1 MNSMIKL
8 RIGDLLGQ
16 RKEGEQ
22 SLYWLAKTADIEYGS
37 LWRLNQGVSKSISFE
52 LLDQICTALKCQPG
66 DLIVQVK
73 GVTPPE
79 MRKSRNAGA
88 K

>member
-1 MNSMIKL
+1 MHSMIKL
-8 RIGDLLGQ
+8 RLDELLDV

-22 SLYWLAKTADIEYGS
+22 SLYWLAKAANIEYGS
-37 LWRLNQGVSKSISFE
+37 LWRLSQGVSKSISFE

-66 DLIVQVK
+66 DLLVQVK
-73 GVTPPE
+73 GVTPVE
-79 MRKSRNAGA
+79 MRKSKKGG

>member
-1 MNSMIKL
+1 MHSMIKL
-8 RIGDLLGQ
+8 KIDELLERRG
-16 RKEGEQ
+16 EGEQ
-22 SLYWLAKTADIEYGS
+22 SLYWLAKTANIEYGS

-66 DLIVQVK
+66 DLLVQVK

-79 MRKSRNAGA
+79 MRKSKGA
-88 K
+88 RGK

>member
-1 MNSMIKL
+1 MHSMIKL
-8 RIGDLLGQ
+8 RIEELLGQ
-16 RKEGEQ
+16 RGEGEQ
-22 SLYWLAKTADIEYGS
+22 SLYWLAKVADIEYGS

-66 DLIVQVK
+66 DLLVQVK
-73 GVTPPE
+73 GETPKAQ
-79 MRKSRNAGA
+79 RKSRKASA